1 MPVRPHAHTYTCP
14 QCGWSKTVA
23 PRSDALGPGDHFSRC
38 PVCGNGSLVTRPA
51 DALASTLATGLQ
63 TLGKLWRR

>member
-1 MPVRPHAHTYTCP
+1 MPIRPHPYTYTCP

-38 PVCGNGSLVTRPA
+38 PACDHAPLSSVPA
-51 DALASTLATGLQ
+51 IAVSSALAAGVQALARL
-63 TLGKLWRR
+63 LRR